1 MWPWRHSADVI
12 KAHHQSIA
20 KSKEA
25 PWIIWVG
32 LIHLKALKI
41 WNLPIKSRNPTHGS
55 SFSYICGAHPASF
68 ASCLSPWVP
77 PAHQVLPAALPA
89 QPSGFQTGLAS
100 IHSHESQILV
110 TNGHIHLHI
119 HHTLPNGSASQ
130 GSPCGSAGEES
141 ACNAGD
147 LGLIPGFRKMPWR
160 RESLPTP
167 VFWPGEFRGLYI
179 SPWGHKE
186 SDTTGQLPPAQAEA
200 QLTQENRKG
209 MLLLKATKY
218 LIQVLSRPQW
228 K

>member
-1 MWPWRHSADVI
+1 M
-12 KAHHQSIA
+12 
-20 KSKEA
+20 
-25 PWIIWVG
+25 
-32 LIHLKALKI
+32 
-41 WNLPIKSRNPTHGS
+41 
-55 SFSYICGAHPASF
+55 
-68 ASCLSPWVP
+68 SC
-77 PAHQVLPAALPA
+77 VLPPPLEKVSVCSRLLP
-89 QPSGFQTGLAS
+89 PSLSGICFPVSGR
-100 IHSHESQILV
+100 
-110 TNGHIHLHI
+110 
-119 HHTLPNGSASQ
+119 
-130 GSPCGSAGEES
+130 ES

-218 LIQVLSRPQW
+218 LIQVLSRPQ
-228 K
+228 